1 MRKKNIKENYVKRV
15 YPYFKK
21 HKKDVWVFTVGY
33 LIISILST
41 IVPAFSG
48 NSLSALTEANIKM
61 AFILIIIIFIL
72 ELINVVIQKYADT
85 SYVKMQNNIVNDI
98 RMDISNSIIELELK
112 DLNTKSSGI
121 FIDRIN
127 KDPSQ
132 IIHSF
137 NSLRFNVTNGI
148 TTIGVI
154 FYIMYLSP
162 IIGILLLIM
171 QGVVYYIEKVSMKAF
186 IRNKKK
192 VNKNNEKQMGLVNE
206 SIRGI
211 KDIKLLGLK
220 SNFKSTIKV
229 NLQKIYNSSL
239 KLNKEDIVYERWRN
253 IVISL
258 SLTVIYS
265 LGLFLVYKD
274 IIDLS
279 VLIIIFMYR
288 DRVFNFVLN
297 LAWSERNIREFSV
310 SAKRIFDI
318 IDGKG
323 FNEERFGIKHIDKMS
338 GNIEF
343 KKVSFAYE
351 DNIEVLHNLSFKIKE
366 NDTIA
371 IVGRSGSGKTTIFNL
386 LTKAF
391 SVKAGQILFDG
402 ISINDLDEE
411 TLRKNISIISQNPYV
426 FNMSIKENLKLVK
439 KNATDEEIK
448 NVCKVAELDKFIKTL
463 PQKYDTLIGE
473 GGINLSGGQKQR
485 LAIARALLK
494 DTEIILFDEATS
506 ALDNETQASIQKSI
520 NNISKDYTII
530 IIAHR
535 LSTIKDCNKIF
546 VIDNCKKFCE
556 GKHQELLKTK
566 KVYKELYKT
575 EFEIK

>member
-546 VIDNCKKFCE
+546 VIDNGKKVGE
-556 GKHQELLKTK
+556 GTHQELLKTN